1 VIKCGPQTAEADV
14 SGGRDNIGERDCG
27 RAIEILER
35 CAVAGAE
42 AEIAHAKLIARKV
55 RRPGLL
61 RGEHA
66 RIGRGKIP
74 AQMHDRFKV
83 VISVGDTRWVN
94 GEPENVCWLLVDVV
108 RQYREVAGLIGP
120 DIFVSESKRVPHL
133 VADLR
138 AAEAG

>member
-1 VIKCGPQTAEADV
+1 
-14 SGGRDNIGERDCG
+14 
-27 RAIEILER
+27 
-35 CAVAGAE
+35 
-42 AEIAHAKLIARKV
+42 HAKLIARKV

-138 AAEAG
+138 AAEAGNSNNLRVVAAAGYKIQEVGV

>member
-1 VIKCGPQTAEADV
+1 MAGETDVKDAVAVTGVVGRNVELDNGAGMIGDVIKCGPQTAEADV

-94 GEPENVCWLLVDVV
+94 GEP
-108 RQYREVAGLIGP
+108 
-120 DIFVSESKRVPHL
+120 
-133 VADLR
+133 
-138 AAEAG
+138 